1 METEQDKERV
11 LKVTRAAEK
20 FWLIAFIAIT
30 LVTAWLTYSE
40 GWASNKT
47 TPVIPLLAGVWYV
60 IRRIFRKRLER
71 DLGK

>member
-1 METEQDKERV
+1 METEQEKERV

-20 FWLIAFIAIT
+20 FWLLAFIVIT
-30 LVTAWLTYSE
+30 LATVWMIYSD
-40 GWASNKT
+40 GWESNKA
-47 TPVIPLLAGVWYV
+47 TPVIPLLAGIWYV

>member
-1 METEQDKERV
+1 METEKEKESV

-20 FWLIAFIAIT
+20 FWLVAFILIT
-30 LVTAWLTYSE
+30 LGTAWLIFSE
-40 GWASNKT
+40 GWESNKF
-47 TPVIPLLAGVWYV
+47 TPVIPILAGIWYA